1 MPEISRFYG
10 IVIRMF
16 VEAGERHHRAHF
28 HAYYQDAIG
37 VYAIDEIELIA
48 GELPQPQHH
57 LVIAWGELHQGEL
70 QADWEALQDGRPPA
84 KIEPL
89 R

>member
-1 MPEISRFYG
+1 MPEISRFFG

-16 VEAGERHHRAHF
+16 VEAGEQHHRPHF
-28 HAYYQDAIG
+28 HAYYQDLVGI
-37 VYAIDEIELIA
+37 YAVDEIELIA
-48 GELPQPQHH
+48 GELPRSQHR
-57 LVIAWGELHQGEL
+57 LVLAWAELHKEELLADWDEL
-70 QADWEALQDGRPPA
+70 QAGRPPA